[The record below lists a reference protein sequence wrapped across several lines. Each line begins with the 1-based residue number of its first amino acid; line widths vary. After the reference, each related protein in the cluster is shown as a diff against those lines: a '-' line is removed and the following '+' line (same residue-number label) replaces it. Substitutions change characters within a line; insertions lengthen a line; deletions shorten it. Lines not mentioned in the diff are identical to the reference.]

1 MLGGADPFRGQ
12 AEELREL
19 ETFRMRRLLAAAAVA
34 VVVAVGQGLEAGN
47 CSCGLVGLACDVTG
61 WVNFD
66 DEVTPT
72 NLTAFPGGQCSDN
85 GYCMVVGSAAKC
97 VCESGFKGAL
107 CDEMVDVLELHLG
120 LALALGLTLLV
131 SSAVLQLR
139 HDKRTEY
146 RDYAFAP
153 SATTEGFAS
162 KRVLLAYRAVMALL
176 GVGVLAQMLYA
187 NSRPDYLFRAFTVW
201 NWTFLTCFFI
211 LGSYLSV
218 RACNSDYH
226 SGGRTQTNTAE
237 RIFYVMMQ
245 VELPST
251 VLIALVV
258 WLVLLPAA
266 VQNGVPE
273 YVVNP

>member
-1 MLGGADPFRGQ
+1 
-12 AEELREL
+12 
-19 ETFRMRRLLAAAAVA
+19 MRRLLAAAAVA
-34 VVVAVGQGLEAGN
+34 AVVALGHGLEAGN
-47 CSCGLVGLACDVTG
+47 CPCGLVGLACNVTG
-61 WVNFD
+61 WVNSD
-66 DEVTPT
+66 DDVTAT
-72 NLTAFPGGQCSDN
+72 TVTAFPGGQCSER
-85 GYCMVVGSAAKC
+85 GTCVVVGSAAKC
-97 VCESGFKGAL
+97 RCESGFKGAL

-131 SSAVLQLR
+131 ASAVLQLL

-146 RDYAFAP
+146 RDYAFSP

-187 NSRPDYLFRAFTVW
+187 NPYPDYLFRAYTVW
-201 NWTFLTCFFI
+201 NWTLLMCFFI

-218 RACNSDYH
+218 RACSSDYY
-226 SGGRTQTNTAE
+226 SSGRTETNTAE

-245 VELPST
+245 VELPNT

-258 WLVLLPAA
+258 WLVLLPGAA
-266 VQNGVPE
+266 QNGMTE
-273 YVVNP
+273 AVVNP

>member
-1 MLGGADPFRGQ
+1 
-12 AEELREL
+12 
-19 ETFRMRRLLAAAAVA
+19 MRWLLAAAAVA
-34 VVVAVGQGLEAGN
+34 AVVIRGQGLEAGN
-47 CSCGLVGLACDVTG
+47 CSCGLVGLACDVPG

-66 DEVTPT
+66 NEVTPT
-72 NLTAFPGGQCSDN
+72 PLTAFPGGQCSDH
-85 GYCMVVGSAAKC
+85 GTCVVVGSAAKC
-97 VCESGFKGAL
+97 RCDSGFKGAL

-120 LALALGLTLLV
+120 IALALGLTLLV
-131 SSAVLQLR
+131 STAVLQLL

-146 RDYAFAP
+146 RDYSFVP

-187 NSRPDYLFRAFTVW
+187 NPRPDYLFRAYTVW
-201 NWTFLTCFFI
+201 NWTLLTCFFV

-218 RACNSDYH
+218 RACSSDYH

-245 VELPST
+245 VELPNT

-266 VQNGVPE
+266 AQNGMTE
-273 YVVNP
+273 AVVNP